1 MNEETDKELYPL
13 PKETKKPKT
22 VKSFV
27 VYIISS
33 SVIVFFFALE
43 FLTGHHESGEGG
55 SISESIPLP
64 ADVSGISAWIINL
77 YNSNKVLFALCVTV
91 TMAIVGLIL
100 ATVTELI
107 LRMFGLKV
115 SKISHHE

>member
-1 MNEETDKELYPL
+1 MNEANKEPYSLAN
-13 PKETKKPKT
+13 ERKKPKT

-33 SVIVFFFALE
+33 SVIIFFFALE

-55 SISESIPLP
+55 SISESLPLP

-77 YNSNKVLFALCVTV
+77 YNSNKVLFALCVTI

-100 ATVTELI
+100 ASLTELI
-107 LRMFGLKV
+107 LRMLGLKV